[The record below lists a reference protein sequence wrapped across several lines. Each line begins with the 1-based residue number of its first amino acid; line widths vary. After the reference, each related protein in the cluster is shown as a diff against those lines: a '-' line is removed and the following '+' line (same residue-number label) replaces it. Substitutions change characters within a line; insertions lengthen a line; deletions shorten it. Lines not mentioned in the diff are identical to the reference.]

1 MTSTSYFAA
10 LAATLTHKWRK
21 FKKWCRTYHKIIACV
36 LLILLILISLM
47 SFSITDSVVIAQYG
61 GGSGPKISPMK
72 MGTAMKSLSGKGR
85 MLTNPLARNISALSR
100 GMGNTA
106 DSTMDKMRTKSSVLY
121 EILYQIA
128 IVIIIFLIA
137 FPAISLFIIAIV
149 CYILLR
155 KKLAYIKGL

>member
-1 MTSTSYFAA
+1 
-10 LAATLTHKWRK
+10 
-21 FKKWCRTYHKIIACV
+21 
-36 LLILLILISLM
+36 
-47 SFSITDSVVIAQYG
+47 
-61 GGSGPKISPMK
+61 
-72 MGTAMKSLSGKGR
+72 
-85 MLTNPLARNISALSR
+85 
-100 GMGNTA
+100 MGNTA